1 MNKDNICKGCNLKD
15 NCNEANQQ
23 VDVSNCP
30 HFILKIIAAFI
41 LPMAVFI
48 TSLAVFEKLLASENF
63 WNNSEKVQT
72 LISFLMAFLTTVV
85 FMLIVKLINF
95 IFRNFLRTFKT

>member
-1 MNKDNICKGCNLKD
+1 MNKDNICKGCHLKD

-23 VDVSNCP
+23 ADGENCS

-41 LPMAVFI
+41 LPMIVFI
-48 TSLAVFEKLLASENF
+48 TSLAVFEKYLAIENF
-63 WNNSEKVQT
+63 WNHSEKLQT

-85 FMLIVKLINF
+85 FMLIVKLINRLL
-95 IFRNFLRTFKT
+95 RNFLRTFKT

>member
-1 MNKDNICKGCNLKD
+1 MNQDNICKGCHLKD

-23 VDVSNCP
+23 VDGSNCP

-48 TSLAVFEKLLASENF
+48 TSLAGFEKFLATENF
-63 WNNSEKVQT
+63 WNNSEKLQT
-72 LISFLMAFLTTVV
+72 LVSFLMAFVTTAV
-85 FMLIVKLINF
+85 FMLIVKLIN
-95 IFRNFLRTFKT
+95 ILLRNFLRTFKT